1 MKRIFRNISKKTLA
15 ITAIGFIVL
24 GSLATLLII
33 SREDTSDTLVSVQRG
48 TIVQEVSASGKVESP
63 TTINLRF
70 KSSGTLVFLDTAVGA
85 TVTSGQLLATQDTA
99 QLDAQVREMQAGID
113 LQKAKLAQLIAGTS
127 DEETSVSQTALANAK
142 RDYENVKVAQDIL
155 VENAYRTMLNSTIE
169 AVPVDGT
176 SNYIAPTISGNYTL
190 GKEGAVN
197 IFPYNSNSSG
207 GTSFRVTGL
216 VNDTGTSDEVIP
228 QPIGDSGLYIMFPNT
243 IGLSST
249 DWVIQIPNKDAS
261 DYIQNYNAYQLA
273 LQTRQSTLASAQAF
287 VDLKSADLA
296 VKEAPTRSTDIAV
309 YQAQISQAE
318 AALQK
323 IYAQRNDLILTAPT
337 SSTVTAVN
345 GERGETVGPDMTIV
359 SLATGGALQIDL
371 SVVEDK
377 IVDVKVGQKA
387 RITFDA
393 IKNQEFVGTVVAI
406 DPAETIVGGAVY
418 YKTTVLFDDVDERI
432 RSGMTANVWILTATA
447 SDTLFVPASAIQ
459 IKDDKMT
466 VQVQGESEMIEK
478 EVAIGIENSTG
489 MIEIISGLSEGE
501 QVILNVQAQKK

>member
-1 MKRIFRNISKKTLA
+1 MKHKFRNISKKTLT
-15 ITAIGFIVL
+15 ITAIIFVVL
-24 GSLATLLII
+24 GSFAVLSTM
-33 SREDTSDTLVSVQRG
+33 SGKDTSDTIVSVQKG

-70 KSSGTLVFLDTAVGA
+70 KNSGTLVFLDAAIGE
-85 TVTSGQLLATQDTA
+85 TVTSGQILATQDTS
-99 QLDAQVREMQAGID
+99 QLDAQVSEMQSGID

-142 RDYENVKVAQDIL
+142 RDYENVKVAQDVL
-155 VENAYRTMLNSTIE
+155 VENAYRAMLNSTIAPISSDE
-169 AVPVDGT
+169 T
-176 SNYIAPTISGNYTL
+176 SNYTAPTISGNYNL
-190 GKEGAVN
+190 GKEGVIN
-197 IFPYNSNSSG
+197 ILPYSSSG
-207 GTSFRVTGL
+207 GTSFRITGL
-216 VNDTGTSDEVIP
+216 VNDTGTSDTVIP
-228 QPIGDSGLYIMFPNT
+228 QPIGNSGLYIMFPNT
-243 IGLSST
+243 TGLSGT
-249 DWVIQIPNKDAS
+249 DWIINIPNKDAPN
-261 DYIQNYNAYQLA
+261 YIQNYNAYQLA
-273 LQTRQSTLASAQAF
+273 TQTRQSVMASAQAL
-287 VDLKSADLA
+287 VDLKSAELV

-318 AALQK
+318 ASLQK

-337 SSTVTAVN
+337 SSMVTAVN
-345 GERGETVGPDMTIV
+345 GERGETVGPDMTVV

-377 IVDVKVGQKA
+377 IVDVKVGQKT

-393 IKNQEFVGTVVAI
+393 IENQEFVGTVVAI

-459 IKDDKMT
+459 IKDDKMI
-466 VQVQGESEMIEK
+466 VQVQGESKMIEK
-478 EVAIGIENSTG
+478 EVAVGIENSTG
-489 MIEIISGLSEGE
+489 MIEILSGLSEGE

>member
-1 MKRIFRNISKKTLA
+1 MKRMFRNISKKTLA
-15 ITAIGFIVL
+15 ITTISFIVL
-24 GSLATLLII
+24 GFLTALSVMSGKDI
-33 SREDTSDTLVSVQRG
+33 SDTLVSVQRG

-70 KSSGTLVFLDTAVGA
+70 KNSGTLVFLDTAVGE
-85 TVTSGQLLATQDTA
+85 TVTTGQLLATQDTA
-99 QLDAQVREMQAGID
+99 QLDAQVREMQSGID

-142 RDYENVKVAQDIL
+142 RDYENVKVAQDVL
-155 VENAYRTMLNSTIE
+155 VENAYRTMLNSTIAPISSDE
-169 AVPVDGT
+169 T
-176 SNYIAPTISGNYTL
+176 SHYTAPTISGNYNL
-190 GKEGAVN
+190 GKEGVIN
-197 IFPYNSNSSG
+197 IFPYSSSG
-207 GTSFRVTGL
+207 GTSFRITGL
-216 VNDTGTSDEVIP
+216 VNDTGTSDTVIP
-228 QPIGDSGLYIMFPNT
+228 QPIGNSGLYIMFPNT
-243 IGLSST
+243 TGLSGT
-249 DWVIQIPNKDAS
+249 DWIINIPNKDAPN
-261 DYIQNYNAYQLA
+261 YIQNYNAYQSA
-273 LQTRQSTLASAQAF
+273 LQTRQSVLASAQAL

-337 SSTVTAVN
+337 SSMVTAVN

-393 IKNQEFVGTVVAI
+393 IENQEFVGTVVAI
-406 DPAETIVGGAVY
+406 DPAETVVGGAVY

-459 IKDDKMT
+459 IKDDKMI
-466 VQVQGESEMIEK
+466 VQVQGESKMIEK
-478 EVAIGIENSTG
+478 EVAVGIENNTG
-489 MIEIISGLSEGE
+489 MIEILSGLSEGE

>member
-1 MKRIFRNISKKTLA
+1 MKRMFRNISKKTLT
-15 ITAIGFIVL
+15 ITTISFIVL
-24 GSLATLLII
+24 GSLTTLSIMSGKDI
-33 SREDTSDTLVSVQRG
+33 PGTLVSVQKG

-70 KSSGTLVFLDTAVGA
+70 KNSGTLVFLDTAVGQ
-85 TVTSGQLLATQDTA
+85 TVTAGQLLATQDTA
-99 QLDAQVREMQAGID
+99 QLDAQVREMQTGID

-155 VENAYRTMLNSTIE
+155 VENAYRTMLNSTIAPISSDE
-169 AVPVDGT
+169 T
-176 SNYIAPTISGNYTL
+176 SNYTAPTISGNYNL
-190 GKEGAVN
+190 GKEGVIN
-197 IFPYNSNSSG
+197 IFPYSSSG
-207 GTSFRVTGL
+207 GTSFRITGL
-216 VNDTGTSDEVIP
+216 VNDTGTSDTVIP
-228 QPIGDSGLYIMFPNT
+228 QPIGNSGLYIMFPNT
-243 IGLSST
+243 TGLSGT
-249 DWVIQIPNKDAS
+249 DWIINIPNKDAPN
-261 DYIQNYNAYQLA
+261 YIQNYNAYQSA
-273 LQTRQSTLASAQAF
+273 LQTRQSALASAQAL

-318 AALQK
+318 ASLQK

-337 SSTVTAVN
+337 SSTVTAVH
-345 GERGETVGPDMTIV
+345 GERGETVGPDMTVV

-459 IKDDKMT
+459 IKDDKMI
-466 VQVQGESEMIEK
+466 VQVQGESKMIEK
-478 EVAIGIENSTG
+478 EVAVGIENSTG
-489 MIEIISGLSEGE
+489 MIEILSGLSEGE
-501 QVILNVQAQKK
+501 QVILNVEAQKK